1 MNTIVER
8 RPLRRQDLARYREE
22 ENGRDTHLDSFF
34 YSTRV
39 STKSSNIIVEGV
51 VVHGTS
57 VPHPN
62 VVVQGAS
69 VLNVVVQGANVSKV
83 SKSLFVVTVVVQG
96 TSAPKSTSS
105 WSAWSCSA

>member
-1 MNTIVER
+1 M
-8 RPLRRQDLARYREE
+8 
-22 ENGRDTHLDSFF
+22 
-34 YSTRV
+34 

-57 VPHPN
+57 VPNPN

-69 VLNVVVQGANVSKV
+69 VLNVVVQGTLSEV
-83 SKSLFVVTVVVQG
+83 SKSLFVVSVVVQG